1 MERSALLLV
10 VLLLLAAPAAVFA
23 EGKRPMT
30 IDDLF
35 RFKRVSDPQISPDG
49 KLVVYVVGSVD
60 LDGNKISSCLWLA
73 STDKGEP
80 RQLTNTTKKDRHPR
94 WSPDGKHILF
104 ESNRSGDNQLWI
116 IDLDGGEA
124 RQLTTIS
131 TEASNGIWSRDGKH
145 IAFVSAVYP
154 EYSDKP
160 FKESDAL
167 NKKRK
172 EEIEKSPVKAKVH
185 TKLFYRHWDS
195 YVEDK
200 RQHLFVMSVPASS
213 ASAGSVEPKDV
224 TPGDRD
230 AYPTSSTFS
239 TGDNFTFSPD
249 GQYLIFTAVPAKD
262 EAWNTNYDLCRVPI
276 TGDGKAWETLTK
288 DNAAADS
295 GPVLSPDG
303 KKLAYRAQ
311 KRAGFEA
318 DKWELMVVDSDS
330 SGAFQGKPKSISADF
345 DHSVSEL
352 VWLPDL
358 LKRTKD
364 DPLATLQDLLI
375 AAEANARQNVYLA
388 TVPKGEVIGHALIFD
403 GTVASLS
410 VSHERRV
417 ACTIARMKQ
426 PAEVFLFDPRAAKVE
441 DLQTN
446 LSHANDKLLAELD
459 LPCPESVKVK
469 VEGGEMQMWI
479 LKPPGFDPAKK
490 WPLAYLVHGGPQGAW
505 EDGWSFR
512 WCPELWA
519 AQGYVVALPNPR
531 GSTGF
536 GQKFVDEI
544 SGDWGGKCFDDLM
557 KGVDYLEKLPYID
570 KERMG
575 AAGASFGGYMM
586 DWFQGN
592 TTRFKTLIT
601 HCGVFNFDSMYA
613 QTEELWFDEWEH
625 GGPPW
630 GPNRKSYEKFSPHRY
645 AKNFKTPM
653 LIIHND
659 LDFRVPVSQGHEL
672 FTTLQRLGVPS
683 KFINFPDEGHW
694 VLKPKNSEYWHK
706 EVFAWLKKYV
716 PPGGRSNPSQK

>member
-1 MERSALLLV
+1 MERSVILFIVLFLLT
-10 VLLLLAAPAAVFA
+10 APAAVFA

-35 RFKRVSDPQISPDG
+35 RLKRISDPQISPDG

-60 LDGNKISSCLWLA
+60 LGANNSSSTLWLA
-73 STDKGEP
+73 STDNQGEP
-80 RQLTNTTKKDRHPR
+80 KQLTNTTKKDRHPR
-94 WSPDGKHILF
+94 WSPDGHHILF
-104 ESNRSGDNQLWI
+104 ESSRSGDTQLWI
-116 IDLDGGEA
+116 IDKNGGEA

-131 TEASNGIWSRDGKH
+131 TEASNGIWSPDGKH

-185 TKLFYRHWDS
+185 TRLFYRHWDS

-200 RQHLFVMSVPASS
+200 RQHLFIMKAD
-213 ASAGSVEPKDV
+213 GGEPGDV

-230 AYPTSSTFS
+230 ANPTSNTFS

-249 GQYLIFTAVPAKD
+249 GKYLVFTAVPSKD
-262 EAWNTNYDLCRVPI
+262 EAWSTNYEICRVPI
-276 TGDGKAWETLTK
+276 EGGGKEWETLTK
-288 DNAAADS
+288 DNEAADS
-295 GPVLSPDG
+295 GPVFSPDG
-303 KKLAYRAQ
+303 KQLAYRAQ
-311 KRAGFEA
+311 RRAGFEA
-318 DKWELMVVDSDS
+318 DKWELMVVDCDA
-330 SGAFQGKPKSISADF
+330 SGSFKGQPRSVTRELTGKKDLSVDEYIWAEFVDPGKYSLIFSADENGSKPLF
-345 DHSVSEL
+345 MVFPFEPPQAKSV
-352 VWLPDL
+352 VTQGGTG
-358 LKRTKD
+358 TK
-364 DPLATLQDLLI
+364 
-375 AAEANARQNVYLA
+375 
-388 TVPKGEVIGHALIFD
+388 
-403 GTVASLS
+403 ASLS
-410 VSHERRV
+410 ADREGKRI
-417 ACTIARMKQ
+417 ACTLALTNQ
-426 PAEVFLFDPRAAKVE
+426 PPEVLACGS
-441 DLQTN
+441 DLRSSVAQN
-446 LSHANDKLLAELD
+446 ISHANDKLLAEFD
-459 LPCPESVKVK
+459 LPRPESVKVK

-479 LKPPGFDPAKK
+479 LKPPGFDAAKK

-505 EDGWSFR
+505 EDGWSYR

-544 SGDWGGKCFDDLM
+544 SGDWGGRCFDDLM

-570 KERMG
+570 KERMA

-601 HCGVFNFDSMYA
+601 HCGVYNFDSMYA
-613 QTEELWFDEWEH
+613 LTDELWFDEWEH

-630 GPNRKSYEKFSPHRY
+630 GPNRKSYEKHSPHRY

-672 FTTLQRLGVPS
+672 FTTLQRLGIPS

-716 PPGGRSNPSQK
+716 PPGGR